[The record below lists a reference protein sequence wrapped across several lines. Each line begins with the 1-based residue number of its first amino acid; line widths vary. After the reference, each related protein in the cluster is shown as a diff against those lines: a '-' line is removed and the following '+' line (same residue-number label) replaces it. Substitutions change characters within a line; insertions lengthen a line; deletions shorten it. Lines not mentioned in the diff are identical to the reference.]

1 MLHWINTVKWQAF
14 FLLMIDWLDIEPQW
28 LRYRNML
35 TNNWLFYCD
44 PERSIILINMII
56 FDIEDAF
63 LNRQMKRTLEKLLRK
78 YYLRYKILSLR
89 ILCWKLVH
97 IFIAGQTLQFIR
109 KLQEGPTLYRITST
123 VKYFYKPRLQIGVRF
138 LF

>member
-1 MLHWINTVKWQAF
+1 MTNICF
-14 FLLMIDWLDIEPQW
+14 FWWLIDRT

-35 TNNWLFYCD
+35 TNNWLYYCD
-44 PERSIILINMII
+44 PEWSIILINMII

-97 IFIAGQTLQFIR
+97 IFIAGQTLQFIC
-109 KLQEGPTLYRITST
+109 KLQEEPTLYRITST
-123 VKYFYKPRLQIGVRF
+123 VKYFYKPRLQMGVRF
-138 LF
+138 FDANKSLKMLDQCP